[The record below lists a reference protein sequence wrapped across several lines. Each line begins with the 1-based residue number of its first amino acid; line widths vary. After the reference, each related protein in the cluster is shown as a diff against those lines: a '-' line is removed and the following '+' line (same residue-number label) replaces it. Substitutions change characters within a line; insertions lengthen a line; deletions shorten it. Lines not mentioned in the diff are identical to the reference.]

1 MKKIR
6 LPLLFICLFGLLA
19 CNKDDGN
26 VEVKTDKV
34 SQRQIIQKVPATGKI
49 QPVVSVDVSSNVSGV
64 IVELAVEEGES
75 VTKGQ
80 FLLQIDREKLQAI
93 VNQREASVSSAKS
106 QSELSKANLNKSKL
120 DYERTKKLAEKNL
133 VSQAELDG
141 AKANYEVNK
150 AQFASSLDQVKQGE
164 ALLSEAKDDLI
175 KSTIYSPMTGIVSQL
190 NKEEGERVIGSDLQG
205 DIIMT
210 IADLEKMQVEV
221 QVDENDITQVSVNQK
236 VEIEIDAF
244 PKEIFA
250 GTITHIAN
258 TGIVSGAGTQ
268 DEITNFEVEI
278 SVNDKIE
285 GLRPGMSASVEII
298 TKVKENIISVPIRA
312 VAVRSSD
319 EGGDPKEVLFVVNGE
334 MVNQVEVKTGI
345 NDDEFIEITQ
355 GVANGDEIVTGSY
368 KVLSQVLKDSIK
380 VKVNN
385 SKGEFGGKGQF
396 GEAGN

>member
-1 MKKIR
+1 MKKIK
-6 LPLLFICLFGLLA
+6 LPLLLICLFGLLA
-19 CNKDDGN
+19 CGKDNGI

-34 SQRQIIQKVPATGKI
+34 SKREIIQKVPATGKI
-49 QPVVSVDVSSNVSGV
+49 QPVVSVDVSSNVSGI
-64 IVELAVEEGES
+64 IVELAVEEGEN

-80 FLLQIDREKLQAI
+80 FLLQIDKEKLQAI
-93 VNQREASVSSAKS
+93 VSQREASVSSTKS

-120 DYERTKKLAEKNL
+120 DYERTQKLAEKNL
-133 VSQAELDG
+133 VSQAELDA

-150 AQFASSLDQVKQGE
+150 AQFASSLDQVKQAE
-164 ALLSEAKDDLI
+164 ALLSEAKDDLV
-175 KSTIYSPMTGIVSQL
+175 KSTIYAPMTGIVSQL

-221 QVDENDITQVSVNQK
+221 QVDENDITQVNTNQK

-244 PKEIFA
+244 PNKMFA

-278 SVNDKIE
+278 SVDDKIE

-298 TKVKENIISVPIRA
+298 TKVKDQIISVPIRA
-312 VAVRSSD
+312 VAVRSD
-319 EGGDPKEVLFVVNGE
+319 GGDPKEVLFVVNGE
-334 MVNQVEVKTGI
+334 MVKQVEVETGI

-355 GVANGDEIVTGSY
+355 GVADGEEIVTGSY
-368 KVLSQVLKDSIK
+368 KVLSQVLKDSTK

-396 GEAGN
+396 GEARN